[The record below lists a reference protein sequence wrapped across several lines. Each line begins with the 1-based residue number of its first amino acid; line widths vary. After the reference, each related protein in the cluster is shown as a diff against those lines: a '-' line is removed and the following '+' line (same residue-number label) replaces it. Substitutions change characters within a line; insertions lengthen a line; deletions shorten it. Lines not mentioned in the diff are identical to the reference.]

1 MLTRSGTILVPGFLC
16 LFLFQ
21 VSQASPPQEIKPIS
35 VVLKDTSII
44 KDSANLPLP
53 SLDDPKLG
61 FKNLLQTAFRG
72 DGITGARLNP
82 MAVSFVENYI
92 VKNRKG
98 YMSMKDWGKP
108 YLELMDR
115 ILEQHGIPKEMKYL
129 SVIESG
135 LKSNALSK
143 AGALGPWNFMPAT
156 AQHYGLR
163 VSKKYDER
171 MDFFKSTHAAAN
183 MLTDLYSQ
191 YGDWLLVIAAYNG
204 GTGNV
209 DKAIRKSGGS
219 KDFWTLQNFLPNES
233 MNHVKKFIG
242 THYIFEGEGGITTIT
257 KNEMKDLMNNIAT
270 LNEEE
275 MQHSTAYDISG
286 RFNSAVIIKYLEMD
300 LATFNRYNPGFDNEI
315 ALNGKY
321 HLRLPTLKMNIFVAK
336 RYQILEE
343 SMQLLLKPAG
353 SVPGK

>member
-1 MLTRSGTILVPGFLC
+1 MLKRSSTILLSGFLT

-21 VSQASPPQEIKPIS
+21 VSHARPPQEIKPIA
-35 VVLKDTSII
+35 VVYKDTSII
-44 KDSANLPLP
+44 KDSNSLPKP
-53 SLDDPKLG
+53 SMDDPKSG
-61 FKNLLQTAFRG
+61 FKNLLQTAIRG

-82 MAVSFVENYI
+82 MAVSFVDKYI
-92 VKNRKG
+92 EKNKKG

-108 YLELMDR
+108 YFDLMDR
-115 ILEQHGIPKEMKYL
+115 ILDQHGIPKEMKYL

-135 LKSNALSK
+135 LKANALSK
-143 AGALGPWNFMPAT
+143 VGALGPWAFMPAT

-163 VSKKYDER
+163 IGKSHDER

-183 MLTDLYSQ
+183 MLTDLYLQ

-204 GTGNV
+204 GSGNV

-219 KDFWTLQNFLPNES
+219 KDFWVLQNFLPNES

-257 KNEMKDLMNNIAT
+257 KNEMKDLMNNIAA

-275 MQHSTAYDISG
+275 MLRSTAYDISG
-286 RFNSAVIIKYLEMD
+286 RFNSAVIIKYVEMD
-300 LATFNRYNPGFDNEI
+300 KETFNRYNPGFDNEI

-321 HLRLPTLKMNIFVAK
+321 HLRLPTQKMNIFVSK
-336 RYQILEE
+336 RYQILDE
-343 SMQLLLKPAG
+343 SMQLLLNPSG
-353 SVPGK
+353 SGK